1 MIIDRLDHLVLT
13 VQSVAASCDFYSKV
27 MGMKVITFGEG
38 RKALQFGNQKI
49 NLHQLGEE
57 FEPKA
62 AKPAAGSA
70 DLCFITALP
79 LPEVIRHLAECGVAV
94 EEGPVF
100 RTGAIGK
107 IESVYFRDP
116 DMNLLEVSNYVE

>member
-1 MIIDRLDHLVLT
+1 MIMDRLDHLVLT

-62 AKPAAGSA
+62 ATPAAGSA

-116 DMNLLEVSNYVE
+116 DMNLLEVSNDVE